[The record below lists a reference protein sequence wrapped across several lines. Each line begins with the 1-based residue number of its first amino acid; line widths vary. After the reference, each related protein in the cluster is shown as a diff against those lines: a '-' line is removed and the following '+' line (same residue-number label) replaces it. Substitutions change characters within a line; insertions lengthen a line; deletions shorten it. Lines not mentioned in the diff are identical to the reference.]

1 MGFPRAGIV
10 GDAVQEVFAD
20 SVRRFLVGAQYGD
33 RAPHGLVIPV
43 GGDRFAVEIAA
54 AADAPAHGAA
64 VAMLGDSRGYEPQIV
79 VRHQVGFALY
89 ALRGVAQGGVDR
101 LRAERHV
108 TAVLRSVFVG
118 GQDAVRA
125 GRNEQ
130 ERTLDLAG
138 SPLFEPVDDEVGVE
152 HVAGCQ
158 VAVGAPVVGACR
170 IVAGKHLASVGADA
184 HLGRRVAVGS
194 CERITR
200 EDEAVAVFDVGQAE
214 GAGVCG
220 AQSQAFAQ
228 ERSVGEILSVE
239 RHPEPSEPLL
249 PRERIGDDGSAV
261 GEFLLRGRGVVP
273 KRHVG
278 TDRAAVHGEFEERFA
293 R

>member
-1 MGFPRAGIV
+1 M
-10 GDAVQEVFAD
+10 
-20 SVRRFLVGAQYGD
+20 
-33 RAPHGLVIPV
+33 
-43 GGDRFAVEIAA
+43 
-54 AADAPAHGAA
+54 
-64 VAMLGDSRGYEPQIV
+64 
-79 VRHQVGFALY
+79 
-89 ALRGVAQGGVDR
+89 
-101 LRAERHV
+101 
-108 TAVLRSVFVG
+108 
-118 GQDAVRA
+118 RA

-138 SPLFEPVDDEVGVE
+138 SSLFEPVDDEVGVE

-184 HLGRRVAVGS
+184 HLGRRVAVGL
-194 CERITR
+194 CECITR
-200 EDEAVAVFDVGQAE
+200 EDEAVAVSDVGQTE
-214 GAGVCG
+214 SSGACG
-220 AQSQAFAQ
+220 AQPQAFAQ
-228 ERSVGEILSVE
+228 ERSVGEILPVE

-293 R
+293 VGCEQFGAVFLIEKRDGTDAAGRVLSKSSLPIVSRCSRAAAFPVRSAPRRSSAVKIRIMDKVWFYYGKSSGNGRRWL

>member
-1 MGFPRAGIV
+1 MRCRRYSRIASDGF
-10 GDAVQEVFAD
+10 
-20 SVRRFLVGAQYGD
+20 SSGAQYGD

-158 VAVGAPVVGACR
+158 VAVRAPVVGACR
-170 IVAGKHLASVGADA
+170 IVAGSTS
-184 HLGRRVAVGS
+184 R
-194 CERITR
+194 
-200 EDEAVAVFDVGQAE
+200 
-214 GAGVCG
+214 
-220 AQSQAFAQ
+220 
-228 ERSVGEILSVE
+228 
-239 RHPEPSEPLL
+239 P
-249 PRERIGDDGSAV
+249 
-261 GEFLLRGRGVVP
+261 
-273 KRHVG
+273 
-278 TDRAAVHGEFEERFA
+278 
-293 R
+293 